1 MPVPSKSELARAS
14 LLAAELIDLCY
25 AAGKPLAADFVQ
37 GGIDLYMEGTGFE
50 PLADRWPHPKASRFD
65 EN

>member
-1 MPVPSKSELARAS
+1 MPAPTKTEFTRAS

-37 GGIDLYMEGTGFE
+37 AGIDYYMEGTGSE
-50 PLADRWPHPKASRFD
+50 GLADRWPHPKASRFD